1 MRKEHSCMKVPKSR
15 KKFVT
20 IMTVMAVCIVL
31 WLIAWIVA
39 SVLYSSI
46 VPGIAGIIT
55 SILFAGILAEYYYS
69 GAQFVCPECNV
80 GFVPKRSELMK
91 SVQVKRGR
99 KFTCPSCGKEVVAI
113 ESFRGDVED

>member
-1 MRKEHSCMKVPKSR
+1 MKVPKSR

-20 IMTVMAVCIVL
+20 IMMVMAACIIL
-31 WLIAWIVA
+31 WEIAWIVA
-39 SVLYSSI
+39 SVLYASVI
-46 VPGIAGIIT
+46 PAIAGTIT
-55 SILFAGILAEYYYS
+55 AMLFAIILAEFYYS

-80 GFVPKRSELMK
+80 GFVPKRADFMK
-91 SVQVKRGR
+91 SIHVKRGR